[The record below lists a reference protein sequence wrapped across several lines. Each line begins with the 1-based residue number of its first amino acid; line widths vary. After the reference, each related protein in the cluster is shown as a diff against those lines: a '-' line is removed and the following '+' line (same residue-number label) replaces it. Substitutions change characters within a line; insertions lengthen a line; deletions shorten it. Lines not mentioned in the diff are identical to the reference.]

1 MKRNMEIFND
11 LVSVIVPIYNADKYL
26 EACIKSIISQT
37 YQNLELILVNDGS
50 LDSSLSI
57 CEKYSQN
64 YSNIVIIN
72 QENQGVSAARKNG
85 VLSAK
90 GEWIIF
96 VDADDVL
103 LDAAIDTLL
112 KNKSNCDIIIGQ
124 VDFSGPYKWPYPIM
138 SHHFSSSD
146 YVSILIKKNIIHS
159 GPVARII
166 KRKLFT
172 NREIFNIPREVTNGE
187 DFIMNLR
194 LGLAASH
201 IRIIPNIVYKYINR
215 ESSVSQ
221 NPVISKMRYNILFSK
236 CVKESFNKDDL
247 IIHDK
252 LIKFYLLSRIKKCL
266 KLKMKNLINVCLR
279 RN

>member
-1 MKRNMEIFND
+1 MQKISD
-11 LVSVIVPIYNADKYL
+11 LVSIIVPVYNADRYL
-26 EACIKSIISQT
+26 EACIQSILSQT
-37 YQNLELILVNDGS
+37 YQNIEIILVNDGS
-50 LDSSLSI
+50 SDSSLAI

-64 YSNIVIIN
+64 YSNIFLIN

-85 VLSAK
+85 VVSAK
-90 GEWIIF
+90 GGWISF

-103 LDAAIDTLL
+103 LNTAIETLL
-112 KNKSNCDIIIGQ
+112 KNGNDCDIVIGQ

-138 SHHFSSSD
+138 NQYFSSSD
-146 YVSILIKKNIIHS
+146 YVSILIKKRIIHS
-159 GPVARII
+159 GPNARLIR
-166 KRKLFT
+166 KKLFVM
-172 NREIFNIPREVTNGE
+172 REIFNIPRDVTKGE

-194 LGLAASH
+194 LGLAADN
-201 IRIIPNIVYKYINR
+201 IRIIPNIVYKYIIR

-221 NPVISKMRYNILFSK
+221 SQIFSKISYNILFFK

-252 LIKFYLLSRIKKCL
+252 LIKFYLVSCIKKCL
-266 KLKMKNLINVCLR
+266 KLKIKKIINVCLR